1 MYENG
6 EWPKD
11 LMEVTMIAL
20 KKKPE
25 STKHSNHCTISL
37 ISHTARIV
45 ARILTRIERKM
56 EDVLG

>member
-1 MYENG
+1 MYETG
-6 EWPKD
+6 DWPKD

-25 STKHSNHCTISL
+25 TTKRTRSNCHTVSL
-37 ISHTARIV
+37 ISHTAK
-45 ARILTRIERKM
+45 ILTRRIRRKM

>member
-1 MYENG
+1 MYETG

-25 STKHSNHCTISL
+25 TTKHSNCHTMSL
-37 ISHTARIV
+37 ISHTAKMH
-45 ARILTRIERKM
+45 TRRTGRKM